1 MHAKSVKRT
10 NRIVLVSQ
18 RVHDDKVLV
27 FVVFG
32 IPQRVAR
39 GAGRHEAERLVDRN
53 RAAVLFRHA
62 HPDAVHA
69 QAGRFGR
76 ETVRHDS
83 RHQVARV
90 AAPAVVTAQH
100 HLDAGGARPAI
111 DVDQENHADD
121 VVCRLRVDFAVLVM
135 VGVGQYRP
143 CDGAAGLR
151 IAYARLVGLLPVR
164 PRHRASHPRV
174 YDSAFRLSVLAG
186 DLGGAIVG
194 VQLIHARQVVDAGRA
209 QVHHLPLDRRYGDLR
224 GQLTGYVLIER

>member
-1 MHAKSVKRT
+1 MLTGAHRLLHT
-10 NRIVLVSQ
+10 GIVLNHVHAERVERADGIILVHQ
-18 RVHDDKVLV
+18 RVHDNQILV
-27 FVVFG
+27 FVVLR
-32 IPQRVAR
+32 IPQSVAR
-39 GAGRHEAERLVDRN
+39 GAGRLEAERLVD
-53 RAAVLFRHA
+53 
-62 HPDAVHA
+62 
-69 QAGRFGR
+69 
-76 ETVRHDS
+76 DS

-111 DVDQENHADD
+111 DIDQENHADD

-174 YDSAFRLSVLAG
+174 YDGAFRLSVLAG